1 MKVTLAMEAHLKFT
15 YLIHLFENTLIMTAK
30 TKILLVEDDPNFGSV
45 LKNYLELNEYDV
57 KLAIDGFVGYEQ
69 FVAGKFDICILDVM
83 MPKKDGFTLAKEIR
97 EKDEHVPIIFL
108 TAKTMKEDM
117 LSGFQVGADDYIT
130 KPFDSEVLLYKLKA
144 ILKRTVD
151 KNHDPSQ
158 KEFDLGQYHF
168 NFDHR
173 TIAKNGESQ
182 KLSPKEAE
190 LLRMLCIYKN
200 ELLPRQK
207 ALKEIW
213 GDDNYFNARSMDV
226 FITKLR
232 KYLKEDTSLDIIN
245 IHGKGF
251 RLIDNA

>member
-1 MKVTLAMEAHLKFT
+1 
-15 YLIHLFENTLIMTAK
+15 MTNK

-57 KLAIDGFVGYEQ
+57 KLSIDGVAGYDQ
-69 FVAGKFDICILDVM
+69 FVSGKFDICILDVM
-83 MPKKDGFTLAKEIR
+83 MPRKDGFTLAKEIR
-97 EKDEHVPIIFL
+97 EKDETVPIIFL
-108 TAKTMKEDM
+108 TAKTMKDDM
-117 LSGFQVGADDYIT
+117 LAGFKVGADDYIT

-144 ILKRTVD
+144 ILRRSSERI
-151 KNHDPSQ
+151 HDPSQ
-158 KEFDLGQYHF
+158 KEFKVGKYHF

-173 TIAKNGESQ
+173 TIDLNGISQ
-182 KLSPKEAE
+182 KLSPKESE

-232 KYLKEDTSLDIIN
+232 KYLKDDASLDIIN

-251 RLIDNA
+251 RLIDNAKM

>member
-1 MKVTLAMEAHLKFT
+1 MKH
-15 YLIHLFENTLIMTAK
+15 
-30 TKILLVEDDPNFGSV
+30 P
-45 LKNYLELNEYDV
+45 
-57 KLAIDGFVGYEQ
+57 
-69 FVAGKFDICILDVM
+69 DIIASDVM
-83 MPKKDGFTLAKEIR
+83 MPKMDGFTLAKEIR
-97 EKDEHVPIIFL
+97 EKDEYIPIIFL

-117 LSGFQVGADDYIT
+117 LSGFRVGADDYVT

-144 ILKRTVD
+144 ILKRSTE
-151 KNHDPSQ
+151 KGHDPSQ
-158 KEFDLGQYHF
+158 KEFTVGNYHF
-168 NFDHR
+168 NYDHR
-173 TIAKNGESQ
+173 SISINNESQ
-182 KLSPKEAE
+182 KLSPKEAD

-232 KYLKEDTSLDIIN
+232 KYLKDDPSLDIIN

-251 RLIDNA
+251 RLIDNAGG

>member
-1 MKVTLAMEAHLKFT
+1 MNKK
-15 YLIHLFENTLIMTAK
+15 I
-30 TKILLVEDDPNFGSV
+30 KILLVEDDPNFGSV
-45 LKNYLELNEYDV
+45 LKNYLELNDYEI
-57 KLAIDGFVGYEQ
+57 KLCTDGFAGYDQ
-69 FVAGKFDICILDVM
+69 FVSGKYDICILDVM
-83 MPKKDGFTLAKEIR
+83 MPRKDGFTLAKEIR
-97 EKDEHVPIIFL
+97 EKDKNVPIIFL

-144 ILKRTVD
+144 ILRRSAD
-151 KNHDPSQ
+151 KSLDSAQ
-158 KEFDLGQYHF
+158 KEFEIGKYHF
-168 NFDHR
+168 NYDHR
-173 TIAKNGESQ
+173 TITAGAESH
-182 KLSPKEAE
+182 KLSPKEAD
-190 LLRMLCIYKN
+190 LLRLLCIYKN

-232 KYLKEDTSLDIIN
+232 KYLKSDESLDIIN

-251 RLIDNA
+251 RLIDPSQTA

>member
-1 MKVTLAMEAHLKFT
+1 MDK
-15 YLIHLFENTLIMTAK
+15 K

-45 LKNYLELNEYDV
+45 LKNYLELNDYEVRLANDGVSGYD
-57 KLAIDGFVGYEQ
+57 Q
-69 FVAGKFDICILDVM
+69 FVSGKFDVCILDVM
-83 MPKKDGFTLAKEIR
+83 MPKKDGFTLAKDIR

-117 LSGFQVGADDYIT
+117 LSGFRVGADDYLT

-144 ILKRTVD
+144 ILKRSSD
-151 KNHDPSQ
+151 RSHDPTQ
-158 KEFDLGQYHF
+158 KEFIIGRYNF

-173 TIAKNGESQ
+173 TITLDGSSH
-182 KLSPKEAE
+182 KLSPKEAD
-190 LLRMLCIYKN
+190 LLRLLCIYKN

-232 KYLKEDTSLDIIN
+232 KYLKDDPALDIIN

-251 RLIDNA
+251 RLIENQVQG

>member
-1 MKVTLAMEAHLKFT
+1 MNSELEAPSKSIYH
-15 YLIHLFENTLIMTAK
+15 IHRFEKKRKMTAK

-45 LKNYLELNEYDV
+45 LKNYLELNDYEI
-57 KLAIDGFVGYEQ
+57 KLCTDGFSGYEQ
-69 FVAGKFDICILDVM
+69 FVIGKYDICILDVM

-97 EKDEHVPIIFL
+97 EKDEHIPIIFL

-117 LSGFQVGADDYIT
+117 MEGFRVGADDYIT
-130 KPFDSEVLLYKLKA
+130 KPFDSEILLYKLKA
-144 ILKRTVD
+144 ILKRSAD
-151 KNHDPSQ
+151 KSHDPSQ
-158 KEFDLGQYHF
+158 KEFDLGVFHF

-173 TIAKNGESQ
+173 TIASKGESQ

-232 KYLKEDTSLDIIN
+232 KYLKDDSKLDIIN

-251 RLIDNA
+251 RLIDNAQ

>member
-1 MKVTLAMEAHLKFT
+1 MNKK
-15 YLIHLFENTLIMTAK
+15 I
-30 TKILLVEDDPNFGSV
+30 KILLVEDDPNFGSV
-45 LKNYLELNEYDV
+45 LKNYLELNDYDV
-57 KLAIDGFVGYEQ
+57 KLSTDGNSGYEM
-69 FVAGKFDICILDVM
+69 FVSGKFDICILDVM

-97 EKDEHVPIIFL
+97 EKDSNIPIIFL
-108 TAKTMKEDM
+108 TAKTMKDDM

-144 ILKRTVD
+144 ILKRSAD
-151 KNHDPSQ
+151 KSHDTSL
-158 KEFDLGQYHF
+158 KEFTIGKYNFH
-168 NFDHR
+168 FDHR
-173 TIAKNGESQ
+173 TIMLNGESQ

-190 LLRMLCIYKN
+190 LLRLLCVYKN

-232 KYLKEDTSLDIIN
+232 KYLKDDPSLDIIN
-245 IHGKGF
+245 IHGRGF

>member
-1 MKVTLAMEAHLKFT
+1 MNK
-15 YLIHLFENTLIMTAK
+15 K

-45 LKNYLELNEYDV
+45 LKNYLELNDYDV
-57 KLAIDGFVGYEQ
+57 KLSTDGNMGYES
-69 FVAGKFDICILDVM
+69 FISGKFDICILDVM
-83 MPKKDGFTLAKEIR
+83 MPRKDGFTLAKEIR
-97 EKDEHVPIIFL
+97 EKDANIPIIFL

-117 LSGFQVGADDYIT
+117 LSGFQVGADDYVT

-144 ILKRTVD
+144 ILKRSAD
-151 KNHDPSQ
+151 KSHDTSV
-158 KEFDLGQYHF
+158 KEFKIGKYNFH
-168 NFDHR
+168 FDHR
-173 TIAKNGESQ
+173 TISLNGESQ

-190 LLRMLCIYKN
+190 LLRLLCVYKN

-232 KYLKEDTSLDIIN
+232 KYLKDDPSLDIIN
-245 IHGKGF
+245 IHGRGF

>member
-1 MKVTLAMEAHLKFT
+1 MNK
-15 YLIHLFENTLIMTAK
+15 K

-45 LKNYLELNEYDV
+45 LKNYLELNDYEV
-57 KLAIDGFVGYEQ
+57 KLCNDGFSGYDQ
-69 FVAGKFDICILDVM
+69 FVAGKYDICILDVM

-97 EKDEHVPIIFL
+97 EKDEHIPLIFL
-108 TAKTMKEDM
+108 TAKTMKDDM
-117 LSGFQVGADDYIT
+117 LSGFRVGADDYIT

-144 ILKRTVD
+144 ILKRSTD
-151 KNHDPSQ
+151 RSHDPSQ
-158 KEFDLGQYHF
+158 KEFQVGRYLF
-168 NFDHR
+168 NYDHR
-173 TIAKNGESQ
+173 TIVLEGNSQ
-182 KLSPKEAE
+182 KVSPKEAD
-190 LLRMLCIYKN
+190 LLRMLCVYKN

-213 GDDNYFNARSMDV
+213 GEDNYFNARSMDV

-232 KYLKEDTSLDIIN
+232 KYLKDDSSLDIIN

>member
-1 MKVTLAMEAHLKFT
+1 MKN
-15 YLIHLFENTLIMTAK
+15 NTTMTTK
-30 TKILLVEDDPNFGSV
+30 IKILLVEDDPNFGSV
-45 LKNYLELNEYDV
+45 LKNYLELNEYEV
-57 KLAIDGFVGYEQ
+57 KLCTDGFAGYDQ
-69 FVAGKFDICILDVM
+69 FVVGKFDICILDVM

-97 EKDEHVPIIFL
+97 EKDEHIPIIFL

-117 LSGFQVGADDYIT
+117 LTGFHVGADDYVT
-130 KPFDSEVLLYKLKA
+130 KPFDSEVLLFKLKA
-144 ILKRTVD
+144 ILKRSLD

-173 TIAKNGESQ
+173 TIVKNGESQ

-190 LLRMLCIYKN
+190 LLRMLCIFKN

-226 FITKLR
+226 YITKLR
-232 KYLKEDTSLDIIN
+232 KYLKEDSSLDIIN